1 MPFITYPQ
9 EKLETTVWAIESW
22 ALKRNIQKKKKKNK
36 IRKSVFHCE
45 FWISVWEGHL
55 NNSSLGC
62 WPEGSTSQ
70 ICGHA
75 DAESDHWGSSLQQS
89 TRENMCRK
97 IEIWIKGSESQIITF
112 DVKESKGK
120 MKAADPMLS
129 RIFWGEGSPVRFFSF
144 PRNEIRK
151 QDF

>member
-1 MPFITYPQ
+1 M
-9 EKLETTVWAIESW
+9 SNW
-22 ALKRNIQKKKKKNK
+22 ALSFKKEYSKKKNK
-36 IRKSVFHCE
+36 NRKSVFHCE

-55 NNSSLGC
+55 NNISLGC

-75 DAESDHWGSSLQQS
+75 DAESDHWWSSLQQS
-89 TRENMCRK
+89 TRENMFRK
-97 IEIWIKGSESQIITF
+97 MEIWIKESESQIITF

-129 RIFWGEGSPVRFFSF
+129 RIFWGKGNPVRFFSL